1 MTPAGNKAKCLSS
14 VNHTTKTIHHHHH
27 YHHGL
32 IYDLV
37 EEAAIQN
44 IREVEGTLEI
54 VYNFSVFSEKRGQR
68 MQHLVQR
75 FHSPLTIDEIDKQ
88 KMNVIL
94 LNA

>member
-1 MTPAGNKAKCLSS
+1 MTPAGNKAKRLSS
-14 VNHTTKTIHHHHH
+14 VNHTTKTIHHYHH
-27 YHHGL
+27 YHLGL
-32 IYDLV
+32 IYELV
-37 EEAAIQN
+37 EEVAIQN

-54 VYNFSVFSEKRGQR
+54 VYNSSVFNEKRGQR

-75 FHSPLTIDEIDKQ
+75 FHSLLTIDKIDKQ